1 MKCNMKTIK
10 ELRTTLKFKPE
21 LVNGELSYYTNNV
34 KLDFDVFLPSKSIN
48 LQRGFCWSLL
58 QKQQLIWS
66 ILMKRMI
73 PPLAILRTTDDVY
86 QVIDGKQRLSAMI
99 DFYQNEFSLEIDGKN
114 YFFEELPYEY
124 QLSIAGYFFTVY
136 LVAEDYDIVFTDQD
150 KIDWFKFINFAGTPQ
165 DVQHFER
172 LENSNSVNIYS
183 IDPEQELI
191 NLLFTGKT
199 NE

>member
-1 MKCNMKTIK
+1 MKTIK

-21 LVNGELSYYTNNV
+21 LVNGELSYYANNV
-34 KLDFDVFLPSKSIN
+34 KLDFDVFLPSKSIY
-48 LQRGFCWSLL
+48 LQRNFCWSLL

-99 DFYQNEFSLEIDGKN
+99 DFYRNKFPLEIDGKDY
-114 YFFEELPYEY
+114 YFKELPEEY
-124 QLSIAGYFFTVY
+124 QVSIAGYFFTVY

-150 KIDWFKFINFAGTPQ
+150 KINWFKFINFAGTPQ
-165 DVQHFER
+165 DIEHFNKLDSPKE
-172 LENSNSVNIYS
+172 ENFK
-183 IDPEQELI
+183 ELI
-191 NLLFTGKT
+191 NEFLDNTDT